1 MKRIL
6 KTSIICISALVIL
19 GGVSGCTKEKS
30 KLPVLVIATNDNF
43 GTYTAEILKAEG
55 FNEFLIESP
64 DSKKLTSTYLRQ
76 FDLVILAEGKTEQ
89 NLKDLIEEYVKTGGK
104 LIAFKPD
111 STLSELFGIEKSD
124 ETVSEGYIRINPRCD
139 QSTGLTSKKM
149 QFHGVADIYTLNGA
163 NTIAT
168 LFINKT
174 DNDNFPAVVD
184 NNYGNGRAIAFLYNL
199 PKSIVYTRQGNP
211 LSAGIEKDGI
221 NGLRGMDLFT
231 DGWLDTATNT
241 INQADQQMA
250 LLTNCIQNL
259 SKNTRPLPRFWY
271 FPDSLKCLVVLDN
284 DGEDNKE
291 ADFEQQ
297 LNDIDSKGAK
307 MTIYIKDVEK
317 ISKAWADKWTAKGF
331 EISGHPDDTQEAGNP
346 HWNTMDS
353 AIAVQSM
360 KIESKFGLPV
370 RTNVNHWFVWC
381 GNDEN
386 GEQDFG
392 AQARLEEKN
401 GIEMDANYALYD
413 INSNQPKNYLG
424 TPGFNQG
431 NYTGSGLV
439 MKYADAKGKTV
450 NVYQRYNAVYDQQY
464 NEGSTK
470 EEFFNCFKGLVDRS
484 LNDDIYSVVSIKSH
498 NNEYYFSKEPLMK
511 MLDYSNGNGVPVWT
525 ALNLL
530 DFLKMK
536 DEASFTNIAWTNNRL
551 SFTLNS
557 SLTHPNGLTF
567 MVPENYADK
576 KIAKISKDGEE
587 TKFSIQMVKGVN
599 FAFVTAKGG
608 MNYEITVDYR

>member
-1 MKRIL
+1 MKLSKSIL
-6 KTSIICISALVIL
+6 YISAFIL
-19 GGVSGCTKEKS
+19 LTVAGGCSKMNT
-30 KLPVLVIATNDNF
+30 KLPILVLATNSGF
-43 GTYTAEILKAEG
+43 GTYTGEILKAEG
-55 FNEFLIESP
+55 FNEFVS
-64 DSKKLTSTYLRQ
+64 DSLNSRKLTISYLKQ
-76 FDLVILAEGKTEQ
+76 FDLVVLTEC
-89 NLKDLIEEYVKTGGK
+89 KIETTSKEMFEEYVKAGGN
-104 LIAFKPD
+104 LIAFRPD
-111 STLSELFGIEKSD
+111 STLSEMFGIVRTFGNIED
-124 ETVSEGYIRINPRCD
+124 GYIQIDSGKD
-139 QSTGLTSKKM
+139 QGKGLTSRAL
-149 QFHGVADIYTLNGA
+149 QFHGTADKYFVKSATTLA
-163 NTIAT
+163 AF
-168 LFINKT
+168 LAKT
-174 DNDNFPAVVD
+174 SEDNFPVVVR
-184 NNYGNGRAIAFLYNL
+184 NEFGKGHAIAFMYNL

-211 LSAGIEKDGI
+211 LFAGIEKDGI

-231 DGWLDTATNT
+231 DGWLDTTANT
-241 INQADQQMA
+241 LNQADQQMA
-250 LLTNCIQNL
+250 LLTNCIQDL
-259 SKNTRPLPRFWY
+259 TQFTKPLPRFWY
-271 FPDSLKCLVVLDN
+271 FPDSLKCLAVLDN

-317 ISKAWADKWTAKGF
+317 ISRAWADKWTAKGF
-331 EISGHPDDTQEAGNP
+331 EISGHPDDTHEAGNP

-353 AIAVQSM
+353 ALAAQNT

-381 GNDEN
+381 GRDEN
-386 GEQDFG
+386 GQQDFG

-413 INSNQPKNYLG
+413 FNSNQAKNYLG
-424 TPGFNQG
+424 TPGINQG
-431 NYTGSGLV
+431 NFTGSGLV
-439 MKYADAKGKTV
+439 MRYADVSGKTV
-450 NVYQRYNAVYDQQY
+450 NVYQRFNAVYDQQY

-511 MLDYSNGNGVPVWT
+511 MLDYANDKGVPVWT

-536 DEASFTNIAWTNNRL
+536 DEASFTYISWSKNAL

-557 SLTHPNGLTF
+557 SLKHNYGLTF
-567 MVPENYADK
+567 MVPAMYSGK
-576 KIAKISKDGEE
+576 KIGLMTKDGKE
-587 TKFSIQMVKGVN
+587 TAFLIQRVKGIDY
-599 FAFVTAKGG
+599 AFVTVQGG
-608 MNYEITVDYR
+608 LNYNIDVNYK

>member
-6 KTSIICISALVIL
+6 KANIIFFTALAIL
-19 GGVSGCTKEKS
+19 YAITGCTKEKS
-30 KLPVLVIATNDNF
+30 RLPVLVIASSDNF

-64 DSKKLTSTYLRQ
+64 DSKNLNSKYFGQ
-76 FDLVILAEGKTEQ
+76 FDLVILAEVKTGK
-89 NLKDLIEEYVKTGGK
+89 NLNNLIEEYVRSGGK

-111 STLSELFGIEKSD
+111 SSLSEIFGIEKSD
-124 ETVSEGYIRINPRCD
+124 ETISEGYIRINPGCD
-139 QSTGLTSKKM
+139 QSTGLTTKAM
-149 QFHGVADIYTLNGA
+149 QFHGVADIYKLNGA
-163 NTIAT
+163 TTIAS

-174 DNDNFPAVVD
+174 DNHNFPAVVD
-184 NNYGNGRAIAFLYNL
+184 NNYGKGRATAFLYNL

-221 NGLRGMDLFT
+221 VGLRGMDLFT
-231 DGWLDTATNT
+231 DGWIDTTLNT
-241 INQADQQMA
+241 INQADQQMS

-259 SKNTRPLPRFWY
+259 SMNSMPLPRFWY
-271 FPDSLKCLVVLDN
+271 FPDNLKCLAVLDN

-297 LNDIDSKGAK
+297 LNDVDSKGAK

-317 ISKAWADKWTAKGF
+317 ISKAWADTWTAKGF
-331 EISGHPDDTQEAGNP
+331 EISGHPDDTREAGNP
-346 HWNTMDS
+346 GWHTMDS
-353 AIAVQSM
+353 AIAIQNM

-424 TPGFNQG
+424 TPGINQG
-431 NYTGSGLV
+431 NYIGSGLV
-439 MKYADAKGKTV
+439 MKYADIKGNTV

-484 LNDDIYSVVSIKSH
+484 LNNEIYSVVSIKSH

-511 MLDYSNGNGVPVWT
+511 MLDYANSKGIPVWT

-536 DEASFTNIAWTNNRL
+536 DEAAFTNISWVNDRL

-557 SLTHPNGLTF
+557 SLTHTSGLTC
-567 MVPENYADK
+567 MIPEIYNEK
-576 KIAKISKDGEE
+576 KISKITKDGEE
-587 TKFSIQMVKGVN
+587 TRFSTQRVKGVN
-599 FAFVTAKGG
+599 YAFVTVKGG